1 MNKTYKFK
9 NVAKFI
15 FDNIG
20 AELFGEINN
29 KKLSVAVLGN
39 CEEIHEFFKKC
50 GINSEYYPLTTNNL
64 NSVINFLKDKNNMP
78 KFDVIIGNPPYTRG
92 GKDSRPLYIE
102 ILSKIIENAK
112 KTIWIC
118 PTQWVFGYN
127 IKGNVINDFK
137 NKYFLSDYKHIINP
151 FENTNMA
158 NLIGIYTFD
167 NNPNKIDYEEIFYN
181 QFSNPE
187 MTKNILQKYKNY
199 PKHLSDFNN
208 KEHNYKFYVNTALI
222 RGNID
227 QATGKKKWD
236 WTTLFGEDQRNVFDK
251 KLKDRNI
258 FWNMKTLNECKNF
271 VTENEY
277 DVMEFAQFMGK
288 SNTNIFLE
296 LTPWFDDYTV
306 LRTENE
312 IAKKLKLTKEE
323 VEYIHQEMKNF
334 GWKASPRKKNNVTST
349 NVVTIDKEQIN
360 KLNAKAMVMRKTFT
374 AKQNKIYHKMFDG
387 EWAKINKKIDLN
399 NKLERS
405 LAFAKARISCAKK
418 VLM

>member
-1 MNKTYKFK
+1 MKVFNAIKLLCKRYNVKF
-9 NVAKFI
+9 V
-15 FDNIG
+15 
-20 AELFGEINN
+20 E
-29 KKLSVAVLGN
+29 
-39 CEEIHEFFKKC
+39 
-50 GINSEYYPLTTNNL
+50 INSENIL
-64 NSVINFLKDKNNMP
+64 DKIEGKNM
-78 KFDVIIGNPPYTRG
+78 KFDLVIGNPPYTRG
-92 GKDSRPLYIE
+92 GKDTRPLYIE

-137 NKYFLSDYKHIINP
+137 NKYFLSDYEHITNP

-199 PKHLSDFNN
+199 PKHLSDYNN
-208 KEHNYKFYVNTALI
+208 IEHNYKFYVNAMLI
-222 RGNID
+222 RGTID
-227 QATGKKKWD
+227 QTTGKKKWD
-236 WTTLFGEDQRNVFDK
+236 WTTLFGETQRTVFDK
-251 KLKDRNI
+251 KLKDRI
-258 FWNMKTLNECKNF
+258 VFWNMKTLEECKKF

-288 SNTNIFLE
+288 SNLNIFLE

-312 IAKKLKLTKEE
+312 IANMLKLTTEE

-334 GWKASPRKKNNVTST
+334 GWKAAPRK
-349 NVVTIDKEQIN
+349 TIP
-360 KLNAKAMVMRKTFT
+360 
-374 AKQNKIYHKMFDG
+374 
-387 EWAKINKKIDLN
+387 
-399 NKLERS
+399 
-405 LAFAKARISCAKK
+405 
-418 VLM
+418 

>member
-1 MNKTYKFK
+1 MKIYMISSAGIIKYNCSNIETLFGLYTKYATKC
-9 NVAKFI
+9 NVCVLVTLS
-15 FDNIG
+15 NIG
-20 AELFGEINN
+20 VYRKIFESGLAKQYIVFDEGFNAI
-29 KKLSVAVLGN
+29 KLLCKRYNVKFV
-39 CEEIHEFFKKC
+39 E
-50 GINSEYYPLTTNNL
+50 INSENIL
-64 NSVINFLKDKNNMP
+64 DKIEGKNM
-78 KFDVIIGNPPYTRG
+78 KFDLVIGNPPYTRG
-92 GKDSRPLYIE
+92 GKDTRPLYIE

-137 NKYFLSDYKHIINP
+137 NKYFLSDYEHITNP

-199 PKHLSDFNN
+199 PKHLSDYNN
-208 KEHNYKFYVNTALI
+208 IEHNYKFYVNAALI
-222 RGNID
+222 RGHID

-236 WTTLFGEDQRNVFDK
+236 WTTLFGETQRTVFDK
-251 KLKDRNI
+251 KLKDRNV
-258 FWNMKTLNECKNF
+258 FWNMKTLKECKNF

-288 SNTNIFLE
+288 SNSNIFLE

-334 GWKASPRKKNNVTST
+334 GWKVKSK
-349 NVVTIDKEQIN
+349 
-360 KLNAKAMVMRKTFT
+360 
-374 AKQNKIYHKMFDG
+374 
-387 EWAKINKKIDLN
+387 
-399 NKLERS
+399 
-405 LAFAKARISCAKK
+405 
-418 VLM
+418 